1 MIKQGDISMNW
12 KNEAIDRLKRY
23 DSMKAAAVNM
33 AEELKELSERITSIK
48 SAMSSSVTVKTSADF
63 NEKLLNDLAQKEEMA
78 AALRSAKSW
87 LKVTERALKVLK
99 PEEKMVLYRMY
110 ITRERGALDRLC
122 EELECEISTVYRRR
136 DEALKRFTMSLYGYT
151 ET

>member
-1 MIKQGDISMNW
+1 MNW
-12 KNEAIDRLKRY
+12 KTEAIDRLRRY

-33 AEELKELSERITSIK
+33 TEELKELSESIASIK
-48 SAMSSSVTVKTSADF
+48 SAMTDRVAVKKSTEF
-63 NEKLLNDLAQKEEMA
+63 NEKLLNDLAKKEEMA
-78 AALRSAKSW
+78 VALRSAKSW

-99 PEEKMVLYRMY
+99 PEEKLVLYRMY
-110 ITRERGALDRLC
+110 ISRERGALDRLC

>member
-1 MIKQGDISMNW
+1 MNW
-12 KNEAIDRLKRY
+12 KNEAIDRLRRY

-33 AEELKELSERITSIK
+33 AEELKELSESIASIK
-48 SAMSSSVTVKTSADF
+48 SAMTDRVAVKKSTEF
-63 NEKLLNDLAQKEEMA
+63 NEKLLNDLAKKEEMA
-78 AALRSAKSW
+78 VALRSAKSW

-99 PEEKMVLYRMY
+99 PDEKLVLYRMY
-110 ITRERGALDRLC
+110 ISRERGALDRLC
-122 EELECEISTVYRRR
+122 EELECEVSTVYRRR